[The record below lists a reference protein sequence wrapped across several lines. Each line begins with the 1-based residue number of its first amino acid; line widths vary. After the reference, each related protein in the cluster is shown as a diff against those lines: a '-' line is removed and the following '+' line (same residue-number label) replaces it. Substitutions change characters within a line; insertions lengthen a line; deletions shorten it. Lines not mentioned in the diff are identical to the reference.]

1 MFFYTACM
9 RAFILHEYSEYKIN
23 NNMTV
28 YYEESHETIKTNKI
42 HYLIINKY
50 YHVAYIIIV
59 QSLYYYNYYYNR
71 YSFTCRVDYCR
82 DTFKVAFNSEKL

>member
-1 MFFYTACM
+1 M

-23 NNMTV
+23 NIMTV
-28 YYEESHETIKTNKI
+28 YYEESHETIKMNKT

-59 QSLYYYNYYYNR
+59 QSLYYYIII
-71 YSFTCRVDYCR
+71 TGI
-82 DTFKVAFNSEKL
+82 